1 MVFYR
6 QEYWSGLPCPS
17 PGDLPDPG
25 TEPRSP
31 ILQADALT
39 SEPPGKPLIG
49 MTAGHSWGGQGLCI
63 AQPGGA
69 ISRSADDTPSSYV
82 ACKWGHTRGPQTCL
96 RVSRL
101 SLGTRSIY
109 NCNSLTEDKLLWA
122 TSNAK
127 QFGNKLVSGTSPSA
141 SKWVTSQTS
150 QKGSNPHS
158 ELSTWVGFP
167 ALLHP
172 DTFSAV
178 PSAALSIASSGSQ
191 SSPSF
196 PKPPPLVT
204 FCPLYPY
211 ALLDSWGGPEL
222 GHGRGPVH

>member
-1 MVFYR
+1 M
-6 QEYWSGLPCPS
+6 
-17 PGDLPDPG
+17 
-25 TEPRSP
+25 
-31 ILQADALT
+31 
-39 SEPPGKPLIG
+39 
-49 MTAGHSWGGQGLCI
+49 CI

-69 ISRSADDTPSSYV
+69 ISRSVNDTPSGYV
-82 ACKWGHTRGPQTCL
+82 ACKWGHNRGPQTCL

-109 NCNSLTEDKLLWA
+109 NYNSLTEDKLLWA
-122 TSNAK
+122 DYQDMSIESPTSDAK
-127 QFGNKLVSGTSPSA
+127 PFGNKLISGTSPSA

-150 QKGSNPHS
+150 QKGSNPRS

-191 SSPSF
+191 SSLSF

-211 ALLDSWGGPEL
+211 ALLDSWGGPEV